1 MTSQDF
7 IIHHGYTY
15 IAVKLGILILALL
28 LWFICTAS
36 PVI

>member
-15 IAVKLGILILALL
+15 IAIRLGILILALL
-28 LWFICTAS
+28 LWFICTAT